1 MIFLLCKRL
10 LRRRAV
16 EVTVY
21 LQCFLAAAF
30 STILC
35 RGKANKFERPFTSHI
50 SSGMVF
56 LQLRSALPLRL
67 SKNCDCVPLIVTL
80 PITGTTPWYPPRDT
94 QSRGPSL
101 LLTLVHIEQ
110 NVKSTSH
117 VSYSFFN
124 FGCKTTISFGIH
136 RYAKC
141 SSLRNKKLAVKGAPF
156 FTILKGYF
164 SRSQGHK
171 LGYDLATYLLHQS
184 SQFCVVPIF
193 ELPRSSPLCLY
204 YRPKCVNLP
213 KSLRYNNFFS

>member
-1 MIFLLCKRL
+1 MLIVLD
-10 LRRRAV
+10 
-16 EVTVY
+16 
-21 LQCFLAAAF
+21 
-30 STILC
+30 
-35 RGKANKFERPFTSHI
+35 N
-50 SSGMVF
+50 
-56 LQLRSALPLRL
+56 LRL
-67 SKNCDCVPLIVTL
+67 DIVQFAVNLQSLITTTFGTIAFHIPHVKRDCLL
-80 PITGTTPWYPPRDT
+80 TTELRLGPVNRYPAHYWHHT
-94 QSRGPSL
+94 IL

-124 FGCKTTISFGIH
+124 LGCKTTISLGIH

-141 SSLRNKKLAVKGAPF
+141 SSLRNKKRAVKGASF

-204 YRPKCVNLP
+204 FRPKCVNLP